1 MAPPNPDAGSVPGPS
16 EEAALAATLQE
27 LRAGD
32 RDRFLCALA
41 APADLRADLATLYA
55 FNAEIA
61 GIAEKVSEP
70 MLGLIRLQWWRDAL
84 GDIAAGRSHRH
95 QLVQALGDISRRRGL
110 DLALLNAML
119 DAREGDVDPAPP
131 PDLAALETYAAATA
145 GNLSVAAL
153 EICRRDPSSAL
164 RHAAR
169 QAGTA
174 YGLVGLMRATPY
186 LARRRIVRLPL
197 AEMQAA
203 SSSLDRLCDLKP
215 DAQLPGVVAK
225 VADRAAVL
233 LDSARREKRPA
244 DAAAA
249 FFPGRLARAQL
260 ERLRRHGYDPFRSGA
275 IAGSG
280 LDIWRLLLARW
291 IGRL

>member
-1 MAPPNPDAGSVPGPS
+1 MAPPNPDSVSGTGES
-16 EEAALAATLQE
+16 EDTALAATLHG
-27 LRAGD
+27 LRQSD

-61 GIAEKVSEP
+61 AIAEKVSEP

-84 GDIAAGRSHRH
+84 ADIAAGRGHRH
-95 QLVQALGDISRRRGL
+95 QLVQALGDIVQRRGL
-110 DLALLNAML
+110 DLGLLGAML
-119 DAREGDVDPAPP
+119 DARESDAEPGPP

-145 GNLSVAAL
+145 GNLAVAAL
-153 EICRRDPSSAL
+153 EICRRDPAPVL
-164 RHAAR
+164 RQAAR
-169 QAGTA
+169 HAGTA
-174 YGLVGLMRATPY
+174 YGLIGLMRATPY
-186 LARRRIVRLPL
+186 LARRRVIRVPL
-197 AEMQAA
+197 AEMLAA
-203 SSSLDRLCDLKP
+203 DSSLDRLAELNP
-215 DAQLPGVVAK
+215 DEKLPRAVAR
-225 VADRAAVL
+225 VADRATAL
-233 LDSARREKRPA
+233 LSVARREKRPA
-244 DAAAA
+244 GTAAA
-249 FFPGRLARAQL
+249 FFPGCLARAQL